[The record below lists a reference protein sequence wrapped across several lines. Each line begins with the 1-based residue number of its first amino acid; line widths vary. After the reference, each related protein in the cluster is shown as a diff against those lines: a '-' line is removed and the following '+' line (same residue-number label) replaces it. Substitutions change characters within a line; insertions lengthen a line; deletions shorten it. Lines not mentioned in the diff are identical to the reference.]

1 MVFQIY
7 PLFLK
12 LEPGCLRCAFNY
24 LSRLWFPAPY
34 TPVKKSIVKTGPDEV
49 ELSCESQGFPSAQ
62 VIWSD
67 GQNTNL
73 TEMSNSIIRSTDE
86 DLIHIISKLT
96 VKRDLVNNYSCSFLV
111 KGVICQT
118 DTFSIPGE
126 SHWCRKA
133 LLTSI
138 RTLYHLLSNGS
149 AVFISSHSDGTHS
162 LQSIH
167 CWDTDGI

>member
-1 MVFQIY
+1 MKNHGYSGRLGLGLSSMHRTFFVYYRNGTSLVEMVFQIY

-12 LEPGCLRCAFNY
+12 LEPDCLGCAFSC

-96 VKRDLVNNYSCSFLV
+96 VKRDLVNNYTCSFLV
-111 KGVICQT
+111 KGEIWQT

-126 SHWCRKA
+126 SH
-133 LLTSI
+133 
-138 RTLYHLLSNGS
+138 
-149 AVFISSHSDGTHS
+149 
-162 LQSIH
+162 
-167 CWDTDGI
+167 